1 MVALDLGPTRIR
13 LPALAHWSSFDTR
26 LPELAAMDIHKDHRS
41 SRAHVATHVD
51 TSAFHEPD
59 FVLVQ
64 DFRPPPRIE
73 LARERMLM
81 CRLYL
86 GLIRSMTEDYG
97 AAFAAHN
104 DSSTF
109 RTIGIYVFLRTVMC
123 SPVGAGKIANAL
135 KLPRV
140 TVVRRLQEMLKLG
153 YVERVGN
160 AYRVTD
166 KVNIPDLKNK
176 LQRRMDMIVE
186 TARKLSEL
194 NGSDDPSAPRPVSA
208 DTPTAPP

>member
-1 MVALDLGPTRIR
+1 MEIR
-13 LPALAHWSSFDTR
+13 KGQQQAKGA
-26 LPELAAMDIHKDHRS
+26 K
-41 SRAHVATHVD
+41 HVEA
-51 TSAFHEPD
+51 HEPD

-64 DFRPPPRIE
+64 DHRPPPRIE

-97 AAFAAHN
+97 AAFGVHT

-123 SPVGAGKIANAL
+123 SPVSASRIAHAL
-135 KLPRV
+135 KLPRGV
-140 TVVRRLQEMLKLG
+140 VVRRLQEMVKHG

-166 KVNIPDLKNK
+166 KVNIPDLKTK
-176 LQRRMDMIVE
+176 LQRRMDMIVK
-186 TARKLSEL
+186 RQGNCL
-194 NGSDDPSAPRPVSA
+194 NLAVRLILCPLRTRIVRRAGRAPTRASLGWWEAVNRIPLDGHTSALATYLRA
-208 DTPTAPP
+208 GL